1 MAILK
6 IKDKEYTLRL
16 EYREL
21 KKFEATF
28 NGRPFMEI
36 INMIGKNPSLTD
48 METLIYGAIQ
58 EKDLSREQF
67 GELLDDALSDPE
79 SGLTFESLMDA
90 FVQAVESSVFIKSME
105 KQQKE
110 AEKAAQLQKQGAV

>member
-21 KKFEATF
+21 KRFETIF

-58 EKDLSREQF
+58 EKELSREQF

-90 FVQAVESSVFIKSME
+90 FVQAVESSVFIKGME

>member
-21 KKFEATF
+21 KKFEAIF
-28 NGRPFMEI
+28 NGRPFTEI

-48 METLIYGAIQ
+48 METLVFGAIQ
-58 EKDLSREQF
+58 DKDLTREQF
-67 GELLDDALSDPE
+67 SDLLDDALSDPD
-79 SGLTFESLMDA
+79 SGLSFDKLMQS
-90 FVQAVESSVFIKSME
+90 FLEAVENSVFIRAME
-105 KQQKE
+105 KQKE
-110 AEKAAQLQKQGAV
+110 AAEKENLLQKQGAV

>member
-21 KKFEATF
+21 KKFESIF
-28 NGRPFMEI
+28 NGRPFTEI

-48 METLIYGAIQ
+48 METLVFGAIQ
-58 EKDLSREQF
+58 DKELTREQF
-67 GELLDDALSDPE
+67 SDLLDEALSDPD
-79 SGLTFESLMDA
+79 SGLTFEKLMDT
-90 FVQAVESSVFIKSME
+90 FLEAVENSVFIRGME
-105 KQQKE
+105 KQQEKE
-110 AEKAAQLQKQGAV
+110 TKAAQLKKQGAV

>member
-21 KKFEATF
+21 KKFETIF
-28 NGRPFMEI
+28 NGRPFTEI

-58 EKDLSREQF
+58 EKELSREQF
-67 GELLDDALSDPE
+67 GELLDDALSDPD

-90 FVQAVESSVFIKSME
+90 FLQAVESSVFIRGME
-105 KQQKE
+105 KQKE
-110 AEKAAQLQKQGAV
+110 AAEKEAQLKKQGAI

>member
-21 KKFEATF
+21 KKFEAVF
-28 NGRPFMEI
+28 NGRPFTEI

-48 METLIYGAIQ
+48 METLVFGAIQ
-58 EKDLSREQF
+58 DKDMTREQF
-67 GELLDDALSDPE
+67 SDLLDDALSDPD
-79 SGLTFESLMDA
+79 SGLSFDKLMQA
-90 FVQAVESSVFIKSME
+90 FLEAVENSVFIRAME
-105 KQQKE
+105 KQQQE
-110 AEKAAQLQKQGAV
+110 AEKVAELKKQGAV

>member
-21 KKFEATF
+21 KRFETIF
-28 NGRPFMEI
+28 NGRPFTEI

-58 EKDLSREQF
+58 EKELSREQF
-67 GELLDDALSDPE
+67 GELLDDALSDPD
-79 SGLTFESLMDA
+79 SGLTFESLMNA
-90 FVQAVESSVFIKSME
+90 FVQAVESSVFIRGME

>member
-21 KKFEATF
+21 KKFEAVF
-28 NGRPFMEI
+28 NGRPFTEI

-48 METLIYGAIQ
+48 METLVFGAIQ
-58 EKDLSREQF
+58 DKDMTREQF
-67 GELLDDALSDPE
+67 SDLLDDALSDPD
-79 SGLTFESLMDA
+79 SGLSFDKLMQA
-90 FVQAVESSVFIKSME
+90 FLEAVENSVFIRAME
-105 KQQKE
+105 KQQQE
-110 AEKAAQLQKQGAV
+110 AEKAAELKKQGAV